1 MILNQISLEFK
12 WHKLFLGLH
21 SHLKI
26 SKLSQVINIL
36 YSSTL
41 VLLRGTGPKITQAW
55 TIFSFIQAQTKL
67 HYGAT
72 QQQGISESVNSSPF
86 RHKLKLFRK
95 IITTEKIY
103 SASLKGYI
111 HIFHTFS
118 SVQLK
123 DWNKSSKKH
132 FMCFHCSLAKTTVK
146 FSQKPVYLEN
156 QFEILT
162 QKNPLCHATYFSSSH
177 WHELH
182 DPLIWPSGILT
193 KNFSSP
199 HWVSHGHSPY
209 IHLYGTKIT
218 SQESAK
224 HLMWEPSKCTYSIY
238 FISFYC

>member
-146 FSQKPVYLEN
+146 FSQNSKKFQKISAL
-156 QFEILT
+156 LT
-162 QKNPLCHATYFSSSH
+162 GYHM
-177 WHELH
+177 
-182 DPLIWPSGILT
+182 D
-193 KNFSSP
+193 
-199 HWVSHGHSPY
+199 
-209 IHLYGTKIT
+209 IHLT
-218 SQESAK
+218 SICIGLRLLLKNQQSIWCENHRSA
-224 HLMWEPSKCTYSIY
+224 HILYILYHFIANLSLQSIY
-238 FISFYC
+238 SVKWLQLPIDTLVPVTSVNMD